1 LRALLGCGLMI
12 LLAACQVRE
21 EVDQGAA
28 EAGEQIARHVMIQC
42 AIDGASEFASACA
55 VEKADVDGGRV
66 LIVRHPDGAFRRFQV
81 LTDGRGLEPADGADE
96 ARLTVE
102 GEILAVSV
110 DNDRYRFPV
119 TLKSDD
125 PAE

>member
-1 LRALLGCGLMI
+1 MRALLGCGLL

-21 EVDQGAA
+21 DSGQAVELPGGDDAIECALDGAA
-28 EAGEQIARHVMIQC
+28 QFERV
-42 AIDGASEFASACA
+42 CA
-55 VEKADVDGGRV
+55 VEKTEVDGV
-66 LIVRHPDGAFRRFQV
+66 KSLTVRHPDGGFRRFNV
-81 LTDGRGLEPADGADE
+81 LTDGRGLAVADGADE

-102 GEILAVSV
+102 GEILGVTV

-125 PAE
+125 PAK